1 MMSGVPLETCW
12 AFTKLWNN
20 KLYYKAASCWY
31 FYWVIYDARIHEYQL
46 SNIQNWSSWM
56 STVFF
61 WKPYVVVYTSFF
73 FPETLRKYPPVQVLL
88 RICTNPYRLPGT
100 DVDLEKGIQIFIPVM
115 GLHYDPKYYPQPERF
130 DPERFSD
137 KEKKNRPQYS
147 YLPFGEGPRICIG
160 EWVAFRSVKEFS
172 LGGYLLT

>member
-1 MMSGVPLETCW
+1 M
-12 AFTKLWNN
+12 
-20 KLYYKAASCWY
+20 
-31 FYWVIYDARIHEYQL
+31 
-46 SNIQNWSSWM
+46 
-56 STVFF
+56 
-61 WKPYVVVYTSFF
+61 VYTSFF

-160 EWVAFRSVKEFS
+160 E
-172 LGGYLLT
+172 